1 LIQFINNAKN
11 DLFMLSMSMPVEGSL
26 ANVDDN
32 NVYYLKLRLKSL
44 FMSKQ

>member
-1 LIQFINNAKN
+1 
-11 DLFMLSMSMPVEGSL
+11 MPVEVLL
-26 ANVDDN
+26 ANVGDN